1 MKPTMSSTAA
11 GSRITVYFPAGI
23 SLGCA
28 DSSPFFAA
36 VSASAW
42 ALRLA
47 TSGELVFCQPEA
59 SAASIV
65 MEISEEVCVCHSLR
79 PRELKIPSTDSD
91 DEQLPAAVSL
101 WLVAILTILLTE
113 WARCSG
119 VTAAVCSKCR
129 LGSDCVA
136 RAPSP
141 AFGIGSKSESGCC
154 TFASAYDACT
164 TRFKLSRSEE
174 RRVGKECRSRGA
186 R

>member
-11 GSRITVYFPAGI
+11 GSRITVYLPAGI

-47 TSGELVFCQPEA
+47 TSGELVFCQPEE

-91 DEQLPAAVSL
+91 DEKIPAAVSL
-101 WLVAILTILLTE
+101 WLVAILTILPAE
-113 WARCSG
+113 SARCSG
-119 VTAAVCSKCR
+119 LDRKSTRLNSSHVAISYAVFC
-129 LGSDCVA
+129 
-136 RAPSP
+136 
-141 AFGIGSKSESGCC
+141 
-154 TFASAYDACT
+154 
-164 TRFKLSRSEE
+164 
-174 RRVGKECRSRGA
+174 
-186 R
+186 

>member
-11 GSRITVYFPAGI
+11 GSRITVYLPAGI

-28 DSSPFFAA
+28 DSSLFFAA

-47 TSGELVFCQPEA
+47 TSGELVFCQPEE

-91 DEQLPAAVSL
+91 DEKIPAAVSL
-101 WLVAILTILLTE
+101 WLVAILTILPAE
-113 WARCSG
+113 SARCSG
-119 VTAAVCSKCR
+119 LIAAVCSKYR
-129 LGSDCVA
+129 LGTVCVA

-141 AFGIGSKSESGCC
+141 AFGIGSKSDTGLL
-154 TFASAYDACT
+154 TLARASAA
-164 TRFKLSRSEE
+164 
-174 RRVGKECRSRGA
+174 
-186 R
+186 